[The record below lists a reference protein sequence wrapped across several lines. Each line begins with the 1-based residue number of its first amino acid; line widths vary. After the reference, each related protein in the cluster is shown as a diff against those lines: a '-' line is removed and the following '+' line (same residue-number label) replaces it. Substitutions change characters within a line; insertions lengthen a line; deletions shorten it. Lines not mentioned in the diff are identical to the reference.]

1 MNIAEILSMLDPD
14 NDEQWTSDGLPKVAV
29 VRVIA
34 GDDDIQRADIVEAA
48 PEFNRDV
55 ALTTQSTQSP
65 DEPEIVDEGR
75 DDDDVEPEV
84 DNRSLEEKLAEELTA
99 LQLEM
104 ADITKAQATLDEERK
119 VLAKKIGYV
128 GGQLDKER
136 SRAPVQSGIQQYL
149 ESQNKMREDK
159 AARIKAFEESGVAE
173 FVKTLGVSKLD
184 AAMRQRKPARG
195 SQRPALRKI
204 PQ

>member
-55 ALTTQSTQSP
+55 ALTTQSP
-65 DEPEIVDEGR
+65 DEPEVDDEGR
-75 DDDDVEPEV
+75 DDVEPEV
-84 DNRSLEEKLAEELTA
+84 DNRSLEEKLADELTA